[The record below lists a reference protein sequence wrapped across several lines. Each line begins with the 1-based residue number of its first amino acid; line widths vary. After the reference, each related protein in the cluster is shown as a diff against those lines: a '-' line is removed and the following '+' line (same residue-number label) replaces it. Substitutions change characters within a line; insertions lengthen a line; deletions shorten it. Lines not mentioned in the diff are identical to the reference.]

1 MKKIQTILPHIV
13 FISATF
19 FIVLWI
25 LDQLNP
31 LMGFLNNP
39 LSDMLLLL
47 FFLTAALNGICD
59 IYTLCQAKPATVNA
73 PSSEEAEP

>member
-1 MKKIQTILPHIV
+1 MKKIQLILPHIV
-13 FISATF
+13 FISAIF

-59 IYTLCQAKPATVNA
+59 IHTTCHTKADTVT
-73 PSSEEAEP
+73 SQISEESEP